1 MGKQKPTLKI
11 LAHVV
16 ALPRAKQDQIG
27 THSEKGV
34 GYGKHINLTMA

>member
-1 MGKQKPTLKI
+1 MGKQKPTLRI
-11 LAHVV
+11 LAYVV
-16 ALPRAKQDQIG
+16 AMRWAKQDQIG